1 MGRVPQNSGLS
12 TTLFCILMA
21 QMSNDN
27 MFVKLNFHLD
37 PIFALFFQICHLK
50 FNRYRKTG

>member
-1 MGRVPQNSGLS
+1 MGRVPQNAGLS
-12 TTLFCILMA
+12 TLFCILMA
-21 QMSNDN
+21 QMSKDR

-50 FNRYRKTG
+50 I